1 MLIDKGRFIETM
13 VFLTDSL
20 PEDLESVIPAT
31 FGESSDLDFLTD
43 LGVPDVSFLVEVAAD
58 IDAQQR
64 SEAIC
69 LNSPLDFIPDL
80 NDLLSD
86 SEEEAETGSNEQSVD
101 LALHAKAH

>member
-1 MLIDKGRFIETM
+1 MLIEVRFIETM
-13 VFLTDSL
+13 FFLTDSL

-31 FGESSDLDFLTD
+31 FGESSDLDFLAE
-43 LGVPDVSFLVEVAAD
+43 LQVPDVSFLVDVAAD

-64 SEAIC
+64 SDAISF
-69 LNSPLDFIPDL
+69 NSPLDFIPDL
-80 NDLLSD
+80 KDLLSD